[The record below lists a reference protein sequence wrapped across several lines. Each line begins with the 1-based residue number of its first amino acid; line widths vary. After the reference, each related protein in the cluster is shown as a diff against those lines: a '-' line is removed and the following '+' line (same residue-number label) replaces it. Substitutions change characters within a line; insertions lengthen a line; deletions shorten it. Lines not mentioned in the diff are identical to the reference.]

1 MSTTSDIG
9 SKIKRLREGS
19 NISQAQIA
27 TYLGIDQSM
36 VSKIENG
43 ERNPSIELIDKLSI
57 LFGCSIDSIDAKE
70 ECNTSLE
77 FAFRASNINNDDLE
91 AIASINRIALN
102 LREMKNILRGASN

>member
-9 SKIKRLREGS
+9 SRIKRLREDS
-19 NISQAQIA
+19 NISQTQIA

-43 ERNPSIELIDKLSI
+43 ERNPNIELIDKLSV
-57 LFGCSIDSIDAKE
+57 LFGCLIDSIEAE
-70 ECNTSLE
+70 EKCNTSLE
-77 FAFRASNINNDDLE
+77 IAFRASIINNDDLE